1 MHRFSLL
8 VAAVLSALPTTA
20 VAQPRGRAQAADAS
34 ASAPA
39 DEDGPEA
46 RGVASFKLDDIIEVA
61 VRLSPD
67 IARARTNRD
76 AGRESAEAAG
86 RGQAWI
92 LSANVNGQV
101 NSVGGDGAE
110 LEPLAVIGD
119 KKIDSS
125 ISLGRNLPS
134 GGNVEA
140 QVGLSHDEK
149 ELNVTGDV
157 FAQAQAQG
165 GGNCGQAIDIFC
177 TNQAIA
183 KLTFKQPLGRGLG
196 SDVALAQGR
205 KANLGAVATTIK
217 AQLAAEQMIQDVVT
231 QYWDLAYAAYE
242 VDVRAEALQAA
253 RDQDSLTRQEMRAGT
268 ASQNQ
273 LDAVAV
279 EIALRDEALLTAK
292 LTFEQK
298 SLDLR
303 RKVGLEIGRRDIVV
317 RPADA
322 LDIDEAD
329 WDIDD
334 ILAKSHKANRQIASL
349 VVEQKLADVDV
360 DVAHDLTKPQF
371 DLSLSGALT
380 GTGNTAAAAF
390 GGTDTN
396 GNSGVGYQVMAG
408 LSMSFELSGAARA
421 GERAALAKR
430 HLAEIE
436 RIDAERGNDAQI
448 VAAVKTLMSGKTRV
462 ALADKAI
469 RLAGENLKAARANFQ
484 AGRGTNFEVMQRQ
497 QQVLES
503 ELRRGKAVADYR
515 TAVVKLQFLA
525 GTLLEAYRI
534 HVRGADR

>member
-1 MHRFSLL
+1 MHRFTML

-34 ASAPA
+34 APV

-92 LSANVNGQV
+92 LSASINGQV

-119 KKIDSS
+119 KKIDAS
-125 ISLGRNLPS
+125 ISIGRNLPT

-140 QVGLSHDEK
+140 QVGLSHDER

-157 FAQAQAQG
+157 LAQAQAQG
-165 GGNCGQAIDIFC
+165 GGNCGQTIDIFC
-177 TNQAIA
+177 TNQALA

-196 SDVALAQGR
+196 SEVALAQGR
-205 KANLGAVATTIK
+205 KANLTAVETTIK
-217 AQLAAEQMIQDVVT
+217 AQLAAEQLIQEVVA
-231 QYWDLAYAAYE
+231 QYWDLAYAGYE

-253 RDQDSLTRQEMRAGT
+253 RDQESLTRQEMRAGT

-317 RPADA
+317 RPADP
-322 LDIDEAD
+322 LEIDEAD

-334 ILAKSHKANRQIASL
+334 ILARSHKTNRQLASL
-349 VVEQKLADVDV
+349 VVEQKIADVEV
-360 DVAHDLTKPQF
+360 DVAHDLTKPQL
-371 DLSLSGALT
+371 DLSLSGGLT

-390 GGTDTN
+390 GGTDTA

-430 HLAEIE
+430 HLTEIE
-436 RIDAERGNDAQI
+436 RIDAERTNDAQI
-448 VAAVKTLMSGKTRV
+448 VGAVKTLMSGKTRV

-469 RLAGENLKAARANFQ
+469 RLAGENLKAARANFL
-484 AGRGTNFEVMQRQ
+484 AGRSTNFEVMQRQ

-525 GTLLEAYRI
+525 GTLLDAYRI
-534 HVRGADR
+534 HVRGA